1 MDIPIRNIYYLLS
14 YAWKYYKPN
23 DIVKIDSS
31 SFNNETEFFAE
42 MFDLTLSKYVKKGL
56 HRDYVEE
63 QKTLKTIRG
72 KIDFS
77 KTINTSGFKSKSIN
91 CVFDEFSSDNYTN
104 QFILHTI
111 YSLLKTKVSKEKKQS
126 LKKKLVFFNNVSYTK
141 IDKTLIGKIKSIR
154 GNSTLNFLI
163 NISKYIYNNIGF
175 DEKEGK
181 YDLGEFLKSKM
192 EMARVYEN
200 FALNFYK
207 SKLLNSVVRSELIKW
222 DSETEDSTYPVMK
235 TDITIRDKNKVTVI
249 DTKYYNNMFQHH
261 YLNLDKPKFRSD
273 NIYQL
278 YTYLNNLNEEDKE
291 IEGMLLYPNT
301 TSTIRSERRVSGKRI
316 MINNI
321 NLNQEWDKI
330 EAEMLELIE

>member
-1 MDIPIRNIYYLLS
+1 MLGTG
-14 YAWKYYKPN
+14 KPN

-31 SFNNETEFFAE
+31 SFNNETEFFVE

-63 QKTLKTIRG
+63 QKTLKTIS

-111 YSLLKTKVSKEKKQS
+111 YSLLKTKVSKEKTIT
-126 LKKKLVFFNNVSYTK
+126 KKKLVFFNNVSYTK

-181 YDLGEFLKSKM
+181 YDLGEL
-192 EMARVYEN
+192 
-200 FALNFYK
+200 
-207 SKLLNSVVRSELIKW
+207 
-222 DSETEDSTYPVMK
+222 
-235 TDITIRDKNKVTVI
+235 
-249 DTKYYNNMFQHH
+249 
-261 YLNLDKPKFRSD
+261 
-273 NIYQL
+273 
-278 YTYLNNLNEEDKE
+278 
-291 IEGMLLYPNT
+291 
-301 TSTIRSERRVSGKRI
+301 
-316 MINNI
+316 
-321 NLNQEWDKI
+321 
-330 EAEMLELIE
+330 

>member
-1 MDIPIRNIYYLLS
+1 M
-14 YAWKYYKPN
+14 
-23 DIVKIDSS
+23 
-31 SFNNETEFFAE
+31 
-42 MFDLTLSKYVKKGL
+42 
-56 HRDYVEE
+56 
-63 QKTLKTIRG
+63 
-72 KIDFS
+72 
-77 KTINTSGFKSKSIN
+77 
-91 CVFDEFSSDNYTN
+91 
-104 QFILHTI
+104 
-111 YSLLKTKVSKEKKQS
+111 
-126 LKKKLVFFNNVSYTK
+126 
-141 IDKTLIGKIKSIR
+141 
-154 GNSTLNFLI
+154 
-163 NISKYIYNNIGF
+163 
-175 DEKEGK
+175 
-181 YDLGEFLKSKM
+181 
-192 EMARVYEN
+192 
-200 FALNFYK
+200 
-207 SKLLNSVVRSELIKW
+207 